1 MQNVNAKDL
10 TLEKA
15 LELLSGDNV
24 RRCGR
29 PKNKP
34 KAEIEEEEAIEAM

>member
-1 MQNVNAKDL
+1 MQNVKAKNL

-15 LELLSGDNV
+15 LELLSGENV

-34 KAEIEEEEAIEAM
+34 KVEEAAIEAM